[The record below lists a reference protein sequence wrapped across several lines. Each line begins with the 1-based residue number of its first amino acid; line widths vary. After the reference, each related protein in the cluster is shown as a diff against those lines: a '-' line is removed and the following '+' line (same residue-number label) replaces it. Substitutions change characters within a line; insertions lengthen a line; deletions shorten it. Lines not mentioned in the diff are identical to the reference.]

1 MEHEAFGDNAVIPP
15 IHDNQTE
22 ILFDSRDPFYRSPT
36 GAVPA
41 GTAIGLSLLIPK
53 GECPLSVTVWF
64 AKDGTPA
71 KETELVFTENIRQY
85 QRWTATVTPTE
96 AGVYWYTFRIK
107 TPKGVKI
114 YGRDLRNRPV
124 CGRENPSAWQ
134 ITSYDPTLKA
144 PKGWAGGMFYQ
155 IFPDRFYREGE
166 QVRPAGKEY
175 ATFRTPEELPT
186 WKRAPNGDLDT
197 TDFFGGNL
205 KGIEK
210 KLDYLKDLG
219 VTILYLNPIFEAYT
233 NHRYDTGNYE
243 KIDPFLGTEEDF
255 RSLCTQAHARGIKIM
270 LDGVFSHTGD
280 NSIYFNRYGDY
291 PNVGA
296 YQSKESPYYPW
307 FKFKKWPDDYESWW
321 GIKLHP
327 EVDEENPDYLEYI
340 TGKNGILRRW
350 LRAGA
355 DGWRF
360 DVADE
365 LPDGFLD
372 AAHKAIKEEKP
383 DALFIGE
390 VWEDASNKESY
401 GKRRRYLLGDQ
412 LDSVMNYVLKDAI
425 LAFVLTGD
433 SDEFAER
440 IRGLTENYP
449 PCALNCAMNLIGT
462 HDTPRVLTTLTGV
475 ELPKEP
481 AAQVAMTFTEEQ
493 KAEAMA
499 RLKVADILM
508 FTLPGIPSVYYGD
521 EAGMWGGHDPLNRQF
536 YPWGKE
542 NKDLQKHIRTLG
554 HLRKNYP
561 VLKEGTTEI
570 LSARQG
576 LVIFRRRDGIHPD
589 LTVAV
594 NASREERNVDLGQP
608 RTDLI
613 TGKRLTDKTTLSPMS
628 AIVLKN

>member
-1 MEHEAFGDNAVIPP
+1 MIP
-15 IHDNQTE
+15 ISDNQRG
-22 ILFDSRDPFYRSPT
+22 ILFDSRDVFYRSPT

-41 GTAIGLSLLIPK
+41 GTAIGLSLLIPR
-53 GECPLSVTVWF
+53 GECPLAVSVF
-64 AKDGTPA
+64 FSKDGSNA
-71 KETELVFTENIRQY
+71 TEIPLEFTENIRQY
-85 QRWTATVTPTE
+85 QRWSATVIPEET
-96 AGVYWYTFRIK
+96 GIYWYTFRIK
-107 TPKGVKI
+107 TPKEVKI
-114 YGRDLRNRPV
+114 YGRDARNNPV
-124 CGRENPSAWQ
+124 CGRINPAAWQ
-134 ITSYDPTLKA
+134 ITSYNPELTA

-155 IFPDRFYREGE
+155 IFPDRFYRSGE
-166 QVRPAGKEY
+166 QIRPAGKEY

-186 WKRAPNGDLDT
+186 WKREPNGDLDT

-205 KGIEK
+205 KGIEE

-219 VTILYLNPIFEAYT
+219 VTVLYLNPIFEAYT

-243 KIDPFLGTEEDF
+243 KIDPLLGTEEDF

-291 PNVGA
+291 PNEGA
-296 YQSKESPYYPW
+296 YQSKDSPYYPW
-307 FKFKKWPDDYESWW
+307 FKFKKWPDDYEAWW
-321 GIKLHP
+321 GIKLLP
-327 EVDEENPDYLEYI
+327 ETDEENPQYLEYI
-340 TGKNGILRRW
+340 TGKDGILRRW

-365 LPDGFLD
+365 LPDKFLD
-372 AAHKAIKEEKP
+372 AAHKAIKEENP

-390 VWEDASNKESY
+390 VWEDASNKEAY

-412 LDSVMNYVLKDAI
+412 LDSVMNYVIKDAV
-425 LAFVLTGD
+425 LAFVMTGD

-475 ELPKEP
+475 ELPKDP
-481 AAQVAMTFTEEQ
+481 AEQIALSFSNEQ
-493 KAEAMA
+493 KQEARQ
-499 RLKVADILM
+499 RLKIADLLM

-521 EAGMWGGHDPLNRQF
+521 EAEMWGGHDPLNRCF

-542 NKDLQKHIRTLG
+542 NKDLQGYVRTLG
-554 HLRKNYP
+554 RLRKNYP
-561 VLKEGTTEI
+561 VLKEGSTEI
-570 LSARQG
+570 LFAHQG
-576 LVIFRRRDGIHPD
+576 LVIFRRKDNTHTP

-594 NASREERNVDLGQP
+594 NCGREPRKIPLDVP

-613 TGKRLTDKTTLSPMS
+613 THKRH
-628 AIVLKN
+628 KNNLILPPLETVVFPG